1 MLGMAIEL
9 ASFVTVQVIK
19 HMSDDDKEKL
29 KNTINNISK
38 NRTDYI
44 KYKTFKISDEY
55 KTYKRILI
63 QTGIQEKMNNNP
75 LYEITD
81 DELKMISDEFKK
93 RTGKNLEDV
102 INKSV

>member
-1 MLGMAIEL
+1 
-9 ASFVTVQVIK
+9 
-19 HMSDDDKEKL
+19 
-29 KNTINNISK
+29 
-38 NRTDYI
+38 
-44 KYKTFKISDEY
+44 
-55 KTYKRILI
+55 
-63 QTGIQEKMNNNP
+63 MNNNP